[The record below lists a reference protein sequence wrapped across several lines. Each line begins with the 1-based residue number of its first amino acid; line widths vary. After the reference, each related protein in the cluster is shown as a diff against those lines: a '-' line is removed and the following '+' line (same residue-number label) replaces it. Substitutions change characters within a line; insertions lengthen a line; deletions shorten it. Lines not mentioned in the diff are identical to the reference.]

1 MENLLKEL
9 KEAKKSKISSWIDE
23 VSRKIDMR
31 DKLKEAKAKWEL
43 LGDVPVNNKE
53 EIDEKFLDFE
63 KGTCIYEI
71 WTWFEETFNVS
82 VAKDL
87 MNLK

>member
-1 MENLLKEL
+1 MKNLLLED
-9 KEAKKSKISSWIDE
+9 AKD
-23 VSRKIDMR
+23 
-31 DKLKEAKAKWEL
+31 KWEL
-43 LGDVPVNNKE
+43 LGSIPVNSEE

-71 WTWFEETFNVS
+71 WRWFEETFNVS